1 MDFTKIPS
9 KLGLSFFWLI
19 SVLLVFLLAGF
30 FTYFFIANQQYNH
43 TNLDKLQASIQQ
55 HINRRLQ
62 YEVNDAIHFA
72 NARYHSAEQVI
83 MTSSQHEVTQ
93 ALDVMNRFYEQNRR
107 RMSDVELKRQLLE
120 LLRGV
125 RFFNGRGYLFVGDQ
139 QGKGLLMP
147 TQPELEGTSMMDVQ
161 DDQGVY
167 FIRRVR
173 QVTESAAGRGY
184 VRYRWYSLDDRQ
196 RMENKIAFVARFEPY
211 NWLVGAGDYVS
222 QIQQDLQQEVIE
234 YLQGIQFGKNGYL
247 SIIDLNGKVIAGQG
261 VEQFVGKTYMQL
273 ENPADRARIA
283 TLLGEVKSDG
293 FIHTGWYRNDGQPDA
308 DQLLYASVF
317 PAWGWI
323 VLAGGY
329 ADPSLEL
336 LLQQR
341 AQIMQ
346 NDRDSNITLV
356 LLMAVLLSIA
366 FVMMRYYARGFSK
379 VFSRFQLNLDQ
390 QSITLDENA
399 RALDIS
405 ERIVDAAHEGILIT
419 DADNHIIRIN
429 KSFTRITG
437 YILEDVKGKNPRIL
451 GSTSNST
458 DFYKAMWH
466 ALTSQGQWHGEIWNR
481 RKNGSLYPQAL
492 SITSYCNAEGEI
504 ENYIGTFTDIS
515 QRKAFE
521 EQLEHMAQSDS
532 LTDLP
537 NRRSLSQ
544 RLQHELDVLKRHPD
558 HQLGLMF
565 MDLDLFKTIN
575 DTYGHGV
582 GDQVLIT
589 IARRLNEIVR
599 VTDMVSRVG
608 GDEFVILLGNE
619 PGEMKPA
626 AMKLAQRII
635 EAISE
640 PLLVAGIELQLTTSI
655 GVALAPKDSSDAAGL
670 MECADRALYQAKKEG
685 SNNVKLFNTSMVKDE
700 IEL

>member
-1 MDFTKIPS
+1 MDFTKMPS
-9 KLGLSFFWLI
+9 RSGLNLFWLI

-43 TNLDKLQASIQQ
+43 THLDKLQASIQK

-62 YEVNDAIHFA
+62 YEVNDATHFA
-72 NARYHSAEQVI
+72 NARYNSAEQVI
-83 MTSSQHEVTQ
+83 MTSSQNEVSQ
-93 ALDVMNRFYEQNRR
+93 ALDVMNRFYQQNRR
-107 RMSDVELKRQLLE
+107 RMSDDELKTQLLE
-120 LLRGV
+120 LLRGI
-125 RFFNGRGYLFVGDQ
+125 RFFNGRGYFFVGDQ
-139 QGKGLLMP
+139 AGKGLLMP
-147 TQPELEGTSMMDVQ
+147 TRPELEGKSMIDVK
-161 DDQGVY
+161 DDQGIY
-167 FIRRVR
+167 FVRRFR
-173 QVTESAAGRGY
+173 QVSQSAAGRGY
-184 VRYRWYSLDDRQ
+184 VRYRWYSSDERQ

-211 NWLVGAGDYVS
+211 NWVIGAGDYVS

-234 YLQGIQFGKNGYL
+234 YLDGIQFGQNGYL
-247 SIIDLNGKVIAGQG
+247 SIIDLNGKVIAGKG
-261 VEQFVGKTYMQL
+261 VEQFIGKTYTQL
-273 ENPADRARIA
+273 DNPDDRERIA
-283 TLLGEVKSDG
+283 TLLAKVKHDG
-293 FIHTGWYRNDGQPDA
+293 FIHTGWYRHDGQPD
-308 DQLLYASVF
+308 DEQLLYASLF

-341 AQIMQ
+341 EQMIQ
-346 NDRDSNITLV
+346 NDRESNITLL
-356 LLMAVLLSIA
+356 LLMVVLLSIA
-366 FVMMRYYARGFSK
+366 LVMMRYYARGFRQL
-379 VFSRFQLNLDQ
+379 FNYFQRNLDQ

-399 RALDIS
+399 RALEIS

-419 DADNHIIRIN
+419 DADNRIIRIN
-429 KSFTRITG
+429 QSFTRITG
-437 YILEDVKGKNPRIL
+437 YILEEVKGKDPRIL
-451 GSTSNST
+451 GSTSNSPE
-458 DFYKAMWH
+458 FYKTMWQT
-466 ALTSQGQWHGEIWNR
+466 LISKGQWHGEIWNR

-492 SITSYCNAEGEI
+492 SITSYRNAEGKI

-544 RLQHELDVLKRHPD
+544 RLQHELDVLQRHPD

-589 IARRLNEIVR
+589 IARRLNETVR
-599 VTDMVSRVG
+599 ITDMVSRVG

-619 PGEMKPA
+619 PGEMQPV
-626 AMKLAQRII
+626 AMLLAQRII
-635 EAISE
+635 LAVSE
-640 PLLVAGIELQLTTSI
+640 PMMVAGIEMQLTTSI
-655 GVALAPKDSSDAAGL
+655 GVALAPNDSNDAAGL

-685 SNNVKLFNTSMVKDE
+685 SNNVKLFDPSMVKDK